1 MKKFAV
7 LFVACLV
14 LGLSANAQSLPVKGT
29 NSSVVFET
37 ITAGVNEVSLESS
50 IHVYPIPAVNELMV
64 SVNQGYSLSNCEL
77 FVMDVTGKTIMHEK
91 NVTFKNGNLVLDVK
105 NLSNGIYTL
114 VLNPKDNKVAINKRF
129 VVSK

>member
-1 MKKFAV
+1 MKKIAV
-7 LFVACLV
+7 LFVTCLV
-14 LGLSANAQSLPVKGT
+14 VSVSATAQNLPVKAT

-37 ITAGVNEVSLESS
+37 VTGGINEVNLESS
-50 IHVYPIPAVNELMV
+50 IRVYPVPAVNELMV
-64 SVNQGYSLSNCEL
+64 AVNQGYSLSNCEL
-77 FVMDVTGKTIMHEK
+77 FVMDVTGKTVMHEK
-91 NVTFKNGNLVLDVK
+91 NVTFKNGNLAVDVK

>member
-7 LFVACLV
+7 LFVTCLV
-14 LGLSANAQSLPVKGT
+14 VSVSANAQSLPVKAT

-37 ITAGVNEVSLESS
+37 VTSGINEISLESS
-50 IHVYPIPAVNELMV
+50 IDVYPVPAVSELMV
-64 SVNQGYSLSNCEL
+64 AVNQDYSLSNCEL
-77 FVMDVTGKTIMHEK
+77 FVMDVTGKTVIHEK
-91 NVTFKNGNLVLDVK
+91 NVTFKNGNLVVDVK